1 MQITLIRH
9 AESTYNEKK
18 LLQGQIDCE
27 LSTKGLRDTK
37 VHSKNFPTDFNICY
51 CSPLK
56 RTKQTAE
63 ILVPYL
69 NVIYDER
76 LIERGLGDWENMP
89 NTDEKQFLLKNKMVP
104 PNGETFE
111 ALDNRISEFLK
122 MIKSKY
128 NNEKILIVTHG
139 GVIYAIHRIL
149 GLKVKPIENLEM
161 VTLEI

>member
-37 VHSKNFPTDFNICY
+37 ENSKNFPTDFNVCY

-89 NTDEKQFLLKNKMVP
+89 NTDERQFLLKNKTVP

-111 ALDNRISEFLK
+111 ALDNRISEFLE

-139 GVIYAIHRIL
+139 GIIYAIHRIL

-161 VTLEI
+161 VTIEI

>member
-1 MQITLIRH
+1 MKITLIRH
-9 AESTYNEKK
+9 AESTYNQKK

-27 LSTKGLRDTK
+27 LSEKGLKDTK
-37 VHSKNFPTDFNICY
+37 ERSKNFPTDFNICY

-56 RTKQTAE
+56 RTIQTAE
-63 ILVPYL
+63 ILVPNL

-89 NTDEKQFLLKNKMVP
+89 NTDEKQFLLKNKTVP

-111 ALDNRISEFLK
+111 ALDNRISEFLEVLK
-122 MIKSKY
+122 TKY
-128 NNEKILIVTHG
+128 HDEKILVVTHG
-139 GVIYAIHRIL
+139 GVIYAMHRIL

-161 VTLEI
+161 VTIEI